1 MIPIQAVEFV
11 KLAAEKFP
19 SLKMIVLYGSFPRG
33 EYDDRSDVD
42 LLLLFDEEKAEHKYL
57 PEAVRLGNDVV
68 KKLEDSG
75 EKTWDFQFLIAEDFD
90 ELDKTL
96 KSTIASDGI
105 VLYGE
110 PRGLMKGLKAFM
122 LFEYK
127 TAGLSGRE
135 RVAFYRALRELG
147 LMENKLGPTL
157 LVPSKKAAE
166 VEKLLSRYKTL
177 KKRLAVFMV

>member
-19 SLKMIVLYGSFPRG
+19 GLKMIVLYGSFPRE

-42 LLLLFDEEKAEHKYL
+42 LLLLFDEKEAERKYL
-57 PEAVRLGNDVV
+57 SEAVKLGNDII

-75 EKTWDFQFLIAEDFD
+75 ERTWDFQFLITENVE

-96 KSTIASDGI
+96 KSTITSDGI

-110 PRGLMKGLKAFM
+110 PRGLMRGLKAFT

-127 TAGLSGRE
+127 TSDLSGSE

-157 LVPSKKAAE
+157 LVPSKKARE
-166 VEKLLSRYKTL
+166 VEKLLGRYKAL
-177 KKRLAVFMV
+177 KKRLVVFVD